1 MTRDELTQAA
11 LALHV
16 AAGAL
21 ARVEPLLRRLAG
33 RSHANDGER
42 AAAAMYGRSAQAAL
56 ACWTFTRSRKSWRG
70 ARSKRSAALR
80 RPDPGPGRA
89 GASLLEAG
97 SGDPS

>member
-42 AAAAMYGRSAQAAL
+42 AAAAMAAMYGRSAQAAL
-56 ACWTFTRSRKSWRG
+56 DLLDLYAIQKELARRALQKVGG
-70 ARSKRSAALR
+70 A
-80 RPDPGPGRA
+80 P
-89 GASLLEAG
+89 AS
-97 SGDPS
+97 

>member
-56 ACWTFTRSRKSWRG
+56 DLLDLYAIQKELARRALQKVGG
-70 ARSKRSAALR
+70 A
-80 RPDPGPGRA
+80 P
-89 GASLLEAG
+89 AS
-97 SGDPS
+97 